1 MEVKSSDWFS
11 RGSRTASCLGVRQ
24 SRRSATP
31 GARRSGIA
39 CLLALAALSTELNAQ
54 TTAVPPAAPAP
65 ASAAAPGATTAGP
78 AGASPAA
85 PAGAMGTAAP
95 ARPSPLNP
103 TPAEF
108 PSTSPA
114 PSTSQLDALI
124 SRVAALRSRIA
135 ALASTMFSSKLRI
148 EVRAVGDTV
157 RLESMH
163 VSVDG
168 GVVYSAPSRAVFD
181 QPAIVYEHAVAPG
194 SHVVSIE
201 VERHDARNPQFSTW
215 QESRFVVLVPEKK
228 LLWTRLEL
236 EDESSMA
243 EDFEEDN
250 EGQYQLR
257 VKLLAEVTD

>member
-1 MEVKSSDWFS
+1 MVVKSSDWLS
-11 RGSRTASCLGVRQ
+11 IQSQVAPCLGARALL
-24 SRRSATP
+24 RAGAR
-31 GARRSGIA
+31 GARRSGVA
-39 CLLALAALSTELNAQ
+39 CWLALAAFSTESSAQ
-54 TTAVPPAAPAP
+54 TAAVAPAAPVSARIAAAPAP
-65 ASAAAPGATTAGP
+65 ATTP
-78 AGASPAA
+78 A
-85 PAGAMGTAAP
+85 PAGAVPSAVP
-95 ARPSPLNP
+95 PRPSPLNP

-108 PSTSPA
+108 PSTSPT

-148 EVRAVGDTV
+148 EVRALGDTA

-163 VSVDG
+163 VSLDG
-168 GVVYSAPSRAVFD
+168 GVVYTAPSRAVFD
-181 QPAIVYEHAVAPG
+181 QAAIVYEHAVAPG

-243 EDFEEDN
+243 EDFEEDQQ
-250 EGQYQLR
+250 GQYQLR
-257 VKLLAEVTD
+257 VKLLAEVND

>member
-1 MEVKSSDWFS
+1 M
-11 RGSRTASCLGVRQ
+11 GSQ
-24 SRRSATP
+24 KFP
-31 GARRSGIA
+31 GARKLVRSGARSSGLA
-39 CLLALAALSTELNAQ
+39 CLFALAAFSTELPAQ
-54 TTAVPPAAPAP
+54 TAAVA
-65 ASAAAPGATTAGP
+65 AAAPDSAKVATAAG
-78 AGASPAA
+78 
-85 PAGAMGTAAP
+85 GTAASAGAVTNTAP
-95 ARPSPLNP
+95 QRPSPLNP

-108 PSTSPA
+108 PSTSA
-114 PSTSQLDALI
+114 TPSTSQLDALI

-148 EVRAVGDTV
+148 EVRAEGDTV

-168 GVVYSAPSRAVFD
+168 GVVYTAPSRAAFD

-215 QESRFVVLVPEKK
+215 QESRFVVVVPEKK

-243 EDFEEDN
+243 EDFEEDQQ
-250 EGQYQLR
+250 GQYQLR
-257 VKLLAEVTD
+257 VKLLAEVND